1 MTLHKYPLL
10 LMPSTRH
17 PVPVTGSEG
26 GHNHRLGDRRWD
38 WTRLWMKQDLG
49 HSRAEREFQPGL
61 SRRERGR
68 NPGRKDLGSGSDSY
82 SLGKGITILP
92 ETDAGCF
99 L

>member
-1 MTLHKYPLL
+1 MGLDPALDEA
-10 LMPSTRH
+10 
-17 PVPVTGSEG
+17 GS
-26 GHNHRLGDRRWD
+26 W
-38 WTRLWMKQDLG
+38 
-49 HSRAEREFQPGL
+49 AEREFQPGL
-61 SRRERGR
+61 SRRESGM